1 MSSPSPDRSDAVLGG
16 QNPPPTDAVVLGGL
30 AGAEQKLAHELRLR
44 HESIDPKGWK
54 LPEPIDPV
62 RERER
67 LQRIAQGLSNR
78 HIKCEFTEPSPSM
91 LARLTARGRSD
102 FDRDLSSV
110 RMEQIVR
117 NFPWDKTGR
126 IALKTAA
133 ILNIYDKIP
142 DPNPHSKEPDLCLA
156 AIGPDRRSDEQIV
169 KIELTNLYAVNQNH
183 RWENCPWLWTDTDT
197 PHTELLGTNQH
208 IATPENDRAMRSLS
222 LLDEGKIEE
231 ALGLYGVTLST
242 DLHRILGGEIV
253 QIFTHYYSTP
263 TWTDL
268 LVDTLRQS
276 APWKLPQAV
285 IDEAA
290 RLDIWTSQKKSR
302 SSRYPFLKLAIFP
315 NQNSV
320 RKTCLILTENINDSH
335 PHLIVQEIA
344 INDRLHH
351 TAWKRSISVD
361 FARYEIESETD

>member
-16 QNPPPTDAVVLGGL
+16 QNSPLRDAVVLGGL
-30 AGAEQKLAHELRLR
+30 AGAEQKLAYELRAR
-44 HESIDPKGWK
+44 HQSIDSEGWK
-54 LPEPIDPV
+54 LPAPIDPV
-62 RERER
+62 CERER

-78 HIKCEFTEPSPSM
+78 QFECQFTDPAPY
-91 LARLTARGRSD
+91 LLNRLTARGRSD
-102 FDRDLSSV
+102 FDRDLNLV
-110 RMEQIVR
+110 RMERIVR

-126 IALKTAA
+126 IALKTAVV
-133 ILNIYDKIP
+133 LNIYDKTP
-142 DPNPHSKEPDLCLA
+142 DPNPHSKERDFCLA

-169 KIELTNLYAVNQNH
+169 KIELTDLYAINQNH
-183 RWENCPWLWTDTDT
+183 RWENCPWLWTDIAT
-197 PHTELLGTNQH
+197 PDTELLGTNRH
-208 IATPENDRAMRSLS
+208 LATPENDRAMRSLS

-231 ALGLYGVTLST
+231 AVGLYGITFSAV
-242 DLHRILGGEIV
+242 LHQILGGEIV
-253 QIFTHYYSTP
+253 EIFKNYYSTP

-315 NQNSV
+315 NQNYAQ
-320 RKTCLILTENINDSH
+320 KTCLFLTKNINDSH
-335 PHLIVQEIA
+335 PRLIMQDSGN
-344 INDRLHH
+344 NDRSHH

-361 FARYEIESETD
+361 FIRYGIEML

>member
-16 QNPPPTDAVVLGGL
+16 QNSPPRDAVVLGGL
-30 AGAEQKLAHELRLR
+30 AGVEQKLAHELRLR
-44 HESIDPKGWK
+44 HESIESEGWK

-67 LQRIAQGLSNR
+67 LHRIAQGLSNR
-78 HIKCEFTEPSPSM
+78 QIECEFTEPSPYL

-110 RMEQIVR
+110 RMKQIVR

-126 IALKTAA
+126 ILLKTAVV
-133 ILNIYDKIP
+133 LNIYDKTP
-142 DPNPHSKEPDLCLA
+142 DPNPHSKERDFCLA
-156 AIGPDRRSDEQIV
+156 AISPDRRSDEQIV
-169 KIELTNLYAVNQNH
+169 KIELTDLYAINQNH
-183 RWENCPWLWTDTDT
+183 RWENCPWLWTDIDT

-208 IATPENDRAMRSLS
+208 ISTPENDRAMRSLS

-231 ALGLYGVTLST
+231 ALGLYGVILST
-242 DLHRILGGEIV
+242 ELHQILGSEIV
-253 QIFTHYYSTP
+253 KYYNSTP

-285 IDEAA
+285 IDEAE

-302 SSRYPFLKLAIFP
+302 SSRHPFLKLAIFP
-315 NQNSV
+315 NQNYTH
-320 RKTCLILTENINDSH
+320 KTCLMLTEDINARH
-335 PHLIVQEIA
+335 PQLIMQDIA

-361 FARYEIESETD
+361 FARYGIESETD